1 MSFQGYVDAYY
12 SSDAD
17 IKADLFLQRCDVRAR
32 MHMSDQHAG
41 CCRFWQN
48 LRRQTK
54 DRLISTRLDGKEQ
67 LVKAMTN
74 GIVAITSF
82 HNHMG
87 NVAEYLVNPT

>member
-1 MSFQGYVDAYY
+1 MQTSKPTFSCKGAT
-12 SSDAD
+12 SA
-17 IKADLFLQRCDVRAR
+17 
-32 MHMSDQHAG
+32 HACTRQTNTWG

-48 LRRQTK
+48 LRRQSK
-54 DRLISTRLDGKEQ
+54 DRLISTRLDGKEP